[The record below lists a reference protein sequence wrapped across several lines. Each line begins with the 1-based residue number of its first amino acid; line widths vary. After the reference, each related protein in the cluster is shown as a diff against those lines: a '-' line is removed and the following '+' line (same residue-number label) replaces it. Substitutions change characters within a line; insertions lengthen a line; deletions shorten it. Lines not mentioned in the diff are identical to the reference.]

1 MRKSASADR
10 RNRKGPHLSLV
21 NGSKPSREKPVALE
35 AGVQAHIGN
44 LLRAMYDSAL
54 KEPVPK
60 RFEDL
65 LRQMD
70 SAAAADG
77 TPPPDTGH
85 TEHK

>member
-21 NGSKPSREKPVALE
+21 NGSTPLRGKPVALE
-35 AGVQAHIGN
+35 PGVQAHIGN

-70 SAAAADG
+70 SATAADG
-77 TPPPDTGH
+77 TPPPDAGQADP
-85 TEHK
+85 K

>member
-1 MRKSASADR
+1 
-10 RNRKGPHLSLV
+10 LV
-21 NGSKPSREKPVALE
+21 DGSKPSRGKPVALE

-70 SAAAADG
+70 STAAADG
-77 TPPPDTGH
+77 TPLPDAGPI
-85 TEHK
+85 EPK